1 MRQVVV
7 GIIVTGIFHLH
18 FLLLVIIEAIC
29 RLKLQTLHTV
39 TIAAT
44 PAAIC
49 IIFTDIADGDVGQM
63 DFIVPRV
70 GGVG

>member
-29 RLKLQTLHTV
+29 RLKLQALYAV

-44 PAAIC
+44 PAAVC
-49 IIFTDIADGDVGQM
+49 VVFTDIANGD
-63 DFIVPRV
+63 I
-70 GGVG
+70 